1 MFFPFLFIVYDALI
15 DCHTDTTIAKKNDK
29 RTQVSSVIRLTVSY
43 FSNKGTTYS
52 RTLFI
57 KIEIKTRT
65 RHIVTFVL
73 RTEICFRRN
82 NATFRIHLV
91 NERDNFR

>member
-15 DCHTDTTIAKKNDK
+15 DCLYRHYHCKKNDK
-29 RTQVSSVIRLTVSY
+29 RTQVSSVIRLTISY

-82 NATFRIHLV
+82 NASFRIHLV
-91 NERDNFR
+91 NERDNLR